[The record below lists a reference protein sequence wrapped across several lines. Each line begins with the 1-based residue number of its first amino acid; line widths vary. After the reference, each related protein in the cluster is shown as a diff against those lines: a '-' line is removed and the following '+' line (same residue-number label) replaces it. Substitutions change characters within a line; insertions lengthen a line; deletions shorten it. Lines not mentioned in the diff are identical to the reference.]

1 MLLGNWFDGLEE
13 KPYAGH
19 GIRVLIELLPL
30 SIAEA
35 HLSIICICSFQLTVS
50 YEVPQILV
58 PVASV
63 SFLTLILDV
72 VALLQA
78 GVTQIT
84 YSEQT

>member
-1 MLLGNWFDGLEE
+1 M
-13 KPYAGH
+13 
-19 GIRVLIELLPL
+19 
-30 SIAEA
+30 
-35 HLSIICICSFQLTVS
+35 S

-78 GVTQIT
+78 GETQIT